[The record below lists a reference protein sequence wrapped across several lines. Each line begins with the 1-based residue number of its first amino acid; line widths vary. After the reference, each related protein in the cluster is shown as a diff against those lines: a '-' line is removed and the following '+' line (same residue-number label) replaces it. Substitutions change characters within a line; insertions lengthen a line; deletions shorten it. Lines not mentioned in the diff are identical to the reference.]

1 MNQPIRKSKELTLK
15 ETIKKIIKSSRSNIF
30 LLLVPVGFIVNYL
43 TTNVILI
50 FVMNF
55 LAIIPSAKLLK
66 FAAIEFSHHFGETV
80 ASLLYISFYN
90 VVELI
95 VTIIAL
101 VNGQIRV
108 VQAAV
113 LGSIFSHLLLVLGS
127 CFFVGGIEYLIKEN
141 KLEQEFDSTAAQ
153 MSSSVMTLACISL
166 VIPAA
171 FSLLINGNL
180 SNVSSDTV
188 DKRILYMSYGTS
200 IVLLIIYGLYLWFKL
215 KTHKRLF
222 EQVEHEIEEIESEE
236 IGEQIYENNI
246 EQNFENEENRE
257 QSLENE
263 ENGIQTSGERKN
275 ESIKKK
281 PISIIASLS
290 LLIIMTTI
298 IGFLA
303 DFLIKS
309 IEGIV
314 ESHEISRTFIGL
326 ILLPMVGHGAKF
338 VASLKTA
345 RENKM
350 NAAIIISVGSSTQT
364 ALFITPLLV
373 ILGWIIN
380 QPMSLAFLPFE
391 TICLFIA
398 VILKNYLVQTWLEN
412 RLTAVN
418 SVHRQLYAVSKSW
431 FRGL

>member
-1 MNQPIRKSKELTLK
+1 MRRGRKNRLSIVTKMNLPKKSKELTSR
-15 ETIKKIIKSSRSNIF
+15 ETFKKIIKSSRSNIF
-30 LLLVPVGFIVNYL
+30 LLLVPVGFLVNYL
-43 TTNVILI
+43 NTNVIVI

-66 FAAIEFSHHFGETV
+66 FAAIEFSHHFGETI

-101 VNGQIRV
+101 VNGEIRV

-127 CFFVGGIEYLIKEN
+127 CFLVGGIEYLIKEK

-180 SNVSSDTV
+180 SNVPV
-188 DKRILYMSYGTS
+188 DRVDNRILYMSYGTS
-200 IVLLIIYGLYLWFKL
+200 IVLLIIYGLYLWFK
-215 KTHKRLF
+215 
-222 EQVEHEIEEIESEE
+222 HEIEEIESEE
-236 IGEQIYENNI
+236 IGEQISENSI
-246 EQNFENEENRE
+246 EQNSENEENRV

-263 ENGIQTSGERKN
+263 ESGVRKSEELRN
-275 ESIKKK
+275 EHKKKK
-281 PISIIASLS
+281 PISILASLS
-290 LLIIMTTI
+290 LLIIMTAI

-303 DFLIKS
+303 DFLIDS

-314 ESHEISRTFIGL
+314 ASQKISETFIGL

-338 VASLKTA
+338 VASIKTA

-398 VILKNYLVQTWLEN
+398 VILKNYLVQMGNLI
-412 RLTAVN
+412 
-418 SVHRQLYAVSKSW
+418 
-431 FRGL
+431 G